1 MKGDLDDPK
10 ALIQEAYRIDNIAL
24 PECRSI
30 FLDWALSLPI
40 EQDSNISIQNLLERY
55 QSEFSNHPMT
65 KTLEEGLLNMVKP
78 KRRGGWKSR
87 PRSKSDRL

>member
-10 ALIQEAYRIDNIAL
+10 ALIQEAYRIKNIAL

-55 QSEFSNHPMT
+55 QSEFSYHPMT

>member
-10 ALIQEAYRIDNIAL
+10 ALIQEAYRIENIAL

-30 FLDWALSLPI
+30 FLDWALSLQI

-55 QSEFSNHPMT
+55 QSEFSYHPMT

>member
-55 QSEFSNHPMT
+55 QSEFSYHPMT